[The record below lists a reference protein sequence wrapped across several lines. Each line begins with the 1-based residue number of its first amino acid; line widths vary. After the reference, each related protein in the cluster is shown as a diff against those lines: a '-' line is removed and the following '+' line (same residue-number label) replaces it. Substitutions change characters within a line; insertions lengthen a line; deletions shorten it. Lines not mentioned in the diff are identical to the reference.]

1 MPTAIAVTS
10 PDLVLPS
17 PDRHTPTAAVL
28 QGATGPGGGPGAKG
42 TKGLKGATGA
52 AGAMGGVGAGG
63 GVGSPGA
70 RGVLGAAGGKGGA
83 RGFSLEQALT
93 EAHTLIENHGYVIVL
108 CPAST
113 PPTVL
118 HRLHTIRS
126 VLESDR
132 IAIVRSELPP
142 LGLSVL
148 ALQLRQLSI
157 CDFSPGV
164 LACAARLLS
173 HYIYAG
179 ALLGS
184 VARLDRVP
192 VTLQSHAKSWMPGSQ
207 FAVLAT
213 PRPELVKAGGKTGGK
228 AGGDDALLAGPGFS
242 TKMLYATGQL
252 ASDWVVD
259 TLAPAWNVQGCA
271 DVPLPAESARWWA
284 TGKLVEFAAAIP
296 DISVLY
302 QLVSS
307 VRREDCRWCGLE
319 LIGDR
324 CAFCAAPLLPPPERA
339 PAGRAPAADPGGGAA
354 ATGVRALPRGA
365 T

>member
-1 MPTAIAVTS
+1 MRTGTGGVRMPTAIAVTS
-10 PDLVLPS
+10 PELVLPS

-28 QGATGPGGGPGAKG
+28 QGAAAGPGGSRGA
-42 TKGLKGATGA
+42 LL
-52 AGAMGGVGAGG
+52 GG
-63 GVGSPGA
+63 S
-70 RGVLGAAGGKGGA
+70 RGVLQGGA
-83 RGFSLEQALT
+83 PRTAPHGASRSASTAPSLDQALT
-93 EAHTLIENHGYVIVL
+93 EAHTLVEHHGYVIVL
-108 CPAST
+108 CPSSA
-113 PPTVL
+113 PPAVL
-118 HRLHTIRS
+118 HRLHTVRS
-126 VLESDR
+126 ILESDR

-142 LGLSVL
+142 LGLAVL

-184 VARLDRVP
+184 VAKLDRVP
-192 VTLQSHAKSWMPGSQ
+192 VTLQSHAKSWLPGAQ

-213 PRPELVKAGGKTGGK
+213 PRPELVR
-228 AGGDDALLAGPGFS
+228 AGGDTLPQGPAFG
-242 TKMLYATGQL
+242 TRLLYATGQL
-252 ASDWVVD
+252 DPDWVVG
-259 TLAPAWNVQGCA
+259 TLAPAWNVQDCA
-271 DVPLPAESARWWA
+271 DVRLPGESARWWA

-302 QLVSS
+302 QLVAS
-307 VRREDCRWCGLE
+307 VRREECHWCGLE

-324 CAFCAAPLLPPPERA
+324 CAFCAAPLLPPPERV
-339 PAGRAPAADPGGGAA
+339 PAVGPGGGTA
-354 ATGVRALPRGA
+354 ATGTRALPRGV